1 MLIICSSCNSKY
13 LVNSADLKPNGRKV
27 QCVRCS
33 HKWFQTSDIDN
44 QDIDSVSTLSTT
56 NVSDDKD
63 NLKNINLPSTIVKK
77 QKISFINSF
86 MVVLFTFALIFI
98 YFLFK
103 TNGINFFVFI
113 KYYFFEFYFNLKMII
128 DDLAKIVFEIL
139 N

>member
-27 QCVRCS
+27 QCARCS
-33 HKWFQTSDIDN
+33 NSWFQSSDMDN
-44 QDIDSVSTLSTT
+44 QETVNTSVPSSK
-56 NVSDDKD
+56 NKSDDKKTTK
-63 NLKNINLPSTIVKK
+63 NLNLPSTIVKK
-77 QKISFINSF
+77 QKNSIINSF
-86 MVVLFTFALIFI
+86 MVVFFTFTLIFI

-113 KYYFFEFYFNLKMII
+113 NYYITEFYFNLKMII